1 MAVIILPDKWR
12 RQPQVAM
19 QVNLSHP
26 LARDLIEFG
35 YVLGGNNPISAM
47 PASGSGP
54 FLAGAT
60 ESVATPHGL
69 GINTNGTGNYIN
81 LGRNLS
87 ASSAVATV
95 IVRTTLPDPLVSTQL
110 FTSALQSGA
119 NYAGHFYAIGSTGTL
134 GGNFGDGG
142 GSGGTDRRSAD
153 SAAGVVVPGQNTIA
167 VVCRA
172 TTNWSLYKDGVSTGT
187 PTYSGTGAAYS
198 AGTANG
204 TINYRSAGAVYGSQS
219 SSLWAFFNRAL
230 TDAEILELYVAPF
243 QVLQPIRRRV
253 WVGPTGAVAS
263 PPSLLPLLGVG

>member
-1 MAVIILPDKWR
+1 MAAIILPDKWR

-19 QVNLSHP
+19 QVNLAHP
-26 LARDLIEFG
+26 LARDIIEFG
-35 YVLGGNNPISAM
+35 YVMGGKNPISAM
-47 PASGSGP
+47 PGRV
-54 FLAGAT
+54 GAPSPTGTT

-69 GINTNGTGNYIN
+69 ALNTNGTGNYIN

-95 IVRTTLPDPLVSTQL
+95 IVRATLPDPLVSTQL
-110 FTSALQSGA
+110 FNSALQSGT
-119 NYAGHFYAIGSTGTL
+119 NYIGHFYTAVGTGVL
-134 GGNFGDGG
+134 GGHY
-142 GSGGTDRRSAD
+142 GSGGGGLQDRRTAD
-153 SAAGVVVPGQNTIA
+153 SAAGVVVPGPNTLA

-172 TTNWSLYKDGVSTGT
+172 ATDWSLYKDGVSTGT

-204 TINYRSAGAVYGSQS
+204 TINYRSAGTLYGSQS
-219 SSLWAFFNRAL
+219 SSSWAFFNRAL

-253 WVGPTGAVAS
+253 WVGPASVVAS